1 MTGTGG
7 AGVDA
12 GGTGNGNGSESG
24 NDSDSESENDSEN
37 DIGPGAAAHVAGPGR
52 MRLVRRSTHAL
63 AIGGMV
69 GVLAELFLLGH
80 TEGTRQL
87 LPIGALGLGVVVT
100 TLAFARPGFLTVGLQ
115 RLAMLACVGAGGAGL
130 WFHYSGNAEFE
141 LEMAP
146 TIEGFDLVREAMTG
160 ATPVL
165 APGAMLLLGGL
176 GLIASLVP
184 RVRSGSE

>member
-130 WFHYSGNAEFE
+130 WFHYSGNAEF
-141 LEMAP
+141 
-146 TIEGFDLVREAMTG
+146 DLVREAMTG